1 MKSLRDGIQR
11 GIALLLLVALL
22 CPPSLAQA
30 GRGDLFMSGVIR
42 DPEGLP
48 VAGARVKAVLEGRP
62 HVERETKTDEYGK
75 WTLLYLRKGLWL
87 VSAFTSEMTSEL
99 TDVNLN
105 VNKRDVALPLTRTAS
120 GILIEA
126 KTAVFQEDYEKAV
139 QILSW
144 FIPNFPDSREQ
155 ASALFWISHA
165 HYQLSRNQED
175 RDKALKSL
183 RDALPFL
190 DRLIVEFPKS
200 EWTDDAEILRIELAL
215 RLCQRGLTEYARI
228 IEDGLANE
236 NRAELDIRLAALDAL
251 SYLDRARAVGLLSG
265 IVLRDPDPEIR
276 GKAVMILGK
285 MGIEETDTLLKKVA
299 MNDTDSGVRRA
310 AFMWLGRKEAGV
322 IPRRTYSRIGSRRTV
337 KGLTRVSPPALR
349 VSL

>member
-1 MKSLRDGIQR
+1 MKILRDGIKR
-11 GIALLLLVALL
+11 GLAPLILVALL

-62 HVERETKTDEYGK
+62 HVVRETKTDEYGK
-75 WTLLYLRKGLWL
+75 WALLYLRKGLWL

-105 VNKRDVALPLTRTAS
+105 VNKRDVALPLTRTTS

-126 KTAVFQEDYEKAV
+126 KTAIYQEDYGKAV

-165 HYQLSRNQED
+165 HYQLSRSQEN
-175 RDKALKSL
+175 RDESLKSL
-183 RDALPFL
+183 KNALPFL
-190 DRLIVEFPKS
+190 DRLIMEFPRS
-200 EWTDDAEILRIELAL
+200 EWKDDAEILRIELAL
-215 RLCQRGLTEYARI
+215 RLSQRGLSEYARI
-228 IEDGLANE
+228 IEDGLGE
-236 NRAELDIRLAALDAL
+236 ESRARIDIKLAALDAL
-251 SYLDRARAVGLLSG
+251 SYLDRKRAIGLLSR
-265 IVLRDPDPEIR
+265 VVSEDSDPGVR
-276 GKAVMILGK
+276 TKAVMILGK
-285 MGIEETDTLLKKVA
+285 TGIREALAILEKVA
-299 MNDTDSGVRRA
+299 VNDADLGVRKA
-310 AFMWLGRKEAGV
+310 ANLWLGR
-322 IPRRTYSRIGSRRTV
+322 
-337 KGLTRVSPPALR
+337 
-349 VSL
+349 